1 MRCAAGDASD
11 AHVTAHNQVDVIL
24 KDEAGTLMKNVDVN
38 DVIAVVTHDAVA
50 AADGGVGDG
59 AVVPVVK
66 SVVGEGRIHVA
77 WSGCVDVDWMMLSL
91 MAANGVHVRG
101 SPFRLRNA
109 SWFAG
114 SVILG
119 KLSHVIMNSFVAALR
134 EWLPGRERFRLLYR
148 SSRDGATPAAFH
160 GLCDGQGG
168 TVTVMVS
175 SSGHTFGGYTEVS
188 WSSPAKRKWVVASDA
203 FLFSIVNPHG
213 DAPTRFPLSSK
224 PHPYAMCHSPCYGP
238 VFGAGADMGVSGDGS
253 SPASV
258 FGSKAEYT
266 YIRNPL
272 GTYKDESGR
281 NRGSTT
287 FTDTT
292 PDSRYPTD
300 GMFKLSE
307 MEVWAV
313 V

>member
-1 MRCAAGDASD
+1 MFPD
-11 AHVTAHNQVDVIL
+11 
-24 KDEAGTLMKNVDVN
+24 
-38 DVIAVVTHDAVA
+38 
-50 AADGGVGDG
+50 
-59 AVVPVVK
+59 
-66 SVVGEGRIHVA
+66 
-77 WSGCVDVDWMMLSL
+77 
-91 MAANGVHVRG
+91 
-101 SPFRLRNA
+101 
-109 SWFAG
+109 
-114 SVILG
+114 SVILARISRPIVTAF
-119 KLSHVIMNSFVAALR
+119 LASFCA
-134 EWLPGRERFRLLYR
+134 WLPGRQRSRLLYR

-160 GLCDGQGG
+160 GLCDGQGA

-188 WSSPAKRKWVVASDA
+188 WSSPTEAKCVTASDSC
-203 FLFSIVNPHG
+203 LFSIVNPHG

-224 PHPYAMCHSPCYGP
+224 PHLEAMWHSRVCGP
-238 VFGAGADMGVSGDGS
+238 VFGAGHDMCVGGDDS

-258 FGSKAEYT
+258 FGSRADLT

-272 GTYKDESGR
+272 STYKDESGR

-292 PDSRYPTD
+292 PRPGYAKY

-307 MEVWAV
+307 IEVWAV